1 MQHIELSDQ
10 NVVPLTNIAPNVKGL
25 RILFVN
31 VFVLSDHGKALIE
44 ADEFEL
50 CRGPDG
56 KERCPIDGQQ
66 QKARSRNTKGRKPT
80 MGAPAITMDVRRVGE
95 KTAVVDIRGEVT
107 AACEPVLMSA
117 YEAAGGGATSRLV
130 LNFAGLEYMNSGGIG
145 MLVTLLVRA
154 NRQHQ
159 ELAAY
164 GLSEHYREI
173 FELTRLDE
181 AITIYDSEESAL
193 NGVVR

>member
-1 MQHIELSDQ
+1 
-10 NVVPLTNIAPNVKGL
+10 
-25 RILFVN
+25 
-31 VFVLSDHGKALIE
+31 
-44 ADEFEL
+44 
-50 CRGPDG
+50 
-56 KERCPIDGQQ
+56 
-66 QKARSRNTKGRKPT
+66 
-80 MGAPAITMDVRRVGE
+80 MGAPVITMDVRRIGDEV
-95 KTAVVDIRGEVT
+95 AVVDIKGEVT

-117 YEAAGGGATSRLV
+117 YEAASDGKTSRLV

-159 ELAAY
+159 QLAAY
-164 GLSEHYREI
+164 GLSDHYREI

-193 NGVVR
+193 NGVAR

>member
-1 MQHIELSDQ
+1 
-10 NVVPLTNIAPNVKGL
+10 
-25 RILFVN
+25 
-31 VFVLSDHGKALIE
+31 
-44 ADEFEL
+44 
-50 CRGPDG
+50 
-56 KERCPIDGQQ
+56 
-66 QKARSRNTKGRKPT
+66 

-95 KTAVVDIRGEVT
+95 KTAVVDIKGEVT

-154 NRQHQ
+154 NRQKQ
-159 ELAAY
+159 RLAAY
-164 GLSEHYREI
+164 GLSDHYRQI

-181 AITIYDSEESAL
+181 AITIHADEPSAL
-193 NGVVR
+193 AAV